1 MQTTNAV
8 PCHIMPVRKRTVN
21 GSLPKTHSF
30 RKILLISL
38 FLVPFISAKA
48 GTKTAIA
55 NAGAGW
61 NVDANWSPFG
71 KPQDGDSV
79 IIPVGFIIKIKLDIY
94 GITAPNLFIKVFGTL
109 DFDPSGKL
117 DLGSGSSVSLL
128 AGGKIVSHGSSS
140 ELVKIGGVIKYNGNI
155 DGTLNGPA
163 YASSS
168 TGTSPLGFSPGVLAI
183 HLYSFQARLLN
194 YSVKL
199 DWTASSDNPNDRFY
213 VQRSN
218 DGLHWDDIHVISVM
232 SNMNEVASYQYT
244 DHLALKG
251 TSFYRI
257 LLSNADGNLSY
268 SRTIPIVTDIQHIKL
283 FPNPANSEARI
294 TWKQRSA
301 SQPVFVRVSDITN
314 TTILM
319 QMVKPGDQF
328 FSFDTRT
335 LPAGIYR
342 IQVTD
347 KISFSESSSLV
358 VSR

>member
-1 MQTTNAV
+1 MQPTNAV
-8 PCHIMPVRKRTVN
+8 PCHIMPVHKWLMN
-21 GSLPKTHSF
+21 GSMLKIHSF
-30 RKILLISL
+30 RKILLIALSL
-38 FLVPFISAKA
+38 VHFFSAQA

-55 NAGAGW
+55 NSGAGW
-61 NVDANWSPFG
+61 NVDSNWSPFG

-94 GITAPNLFIKVFGTL
+94 GNAAPNLFIKVFGTL

-163 YASSS
+163 FASAS
-168 TGTSPLGFSPGVLAI
+168 TGTSPLGFSQGVLAI
-183 HLYSFQARLLN
+183 HLYSFQAKLLG
-194 YSVKL
+194 YSVRL
-199 DWTASSDNPNDRFY
+199 DWTASSDNANDLFY
-213 VQRSN
+213 VQRSI
-218 DGLHWDDIHVISVM
+218 DGIHWDNIHVISVLA
-232 SNMNEVASYQYT
+232 NMNEVTSYQYT
-244 DHLALKG
+244 DHLALRG

-257 LLSNADGNLSY
+257 LLSDADGSENY
-268 SRTIPIVTDIQHIKL
+268 SRTIPIVTDIQHLKL
-283 FPNPANSEARI
+283 FPNPAISVARI
-294 TWKQRSA
+294 TWKQISA
-301 SQPVFVRVSDITN
+301 SQPVYVRVSDIRN

-319 QMVKPGDQF
+319 QKVKPGDQF
-328 FSFDTRT
+328 YHIDVKT

-347 KISFSESSSLV
+347 QISFSESSSLV